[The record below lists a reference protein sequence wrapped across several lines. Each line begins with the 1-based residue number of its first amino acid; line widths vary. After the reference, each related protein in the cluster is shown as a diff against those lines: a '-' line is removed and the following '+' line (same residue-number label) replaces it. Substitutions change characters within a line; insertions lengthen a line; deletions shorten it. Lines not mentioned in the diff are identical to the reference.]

1 MNTNNNIQEE
11 LTNIEEQLLINQHKA
26 DEENDKSFQKVMM
39 RIYKDDNYIMPD
51 KEDIQNETKMFLKL
65 RGKKV

>member
-1 MNTNNNIQEE
+1 MNTNNIQEE
-11 LTNIEEQLLINQHKA
+11 LTNIEEQLFINQRKA

-39 RIYKDDNYIMPD
+39 RIYKDDDYIMPD

>member
-11 LTNIEEQLLINQHKA
+11 LTNIEEQLLINQHKT

-39 RIYKDDNYIMPD
+39 KIYKDDDYIMPD

>member
-11 LTNIEEQLLINQHKA
+11 LTNIEGQLLIEQNKV
-26 DEENDKSFQKVMM
+26 DEQNDKSFQKVMM
-39 RIYKDDNYIMPD
+39 RIYKDDDYIMPD